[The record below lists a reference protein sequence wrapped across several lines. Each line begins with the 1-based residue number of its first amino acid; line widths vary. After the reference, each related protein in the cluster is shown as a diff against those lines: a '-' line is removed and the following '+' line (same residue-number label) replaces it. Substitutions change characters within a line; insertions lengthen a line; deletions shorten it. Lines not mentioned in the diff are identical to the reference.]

1 MGHFFLSVAIFILP
15 LFSHVVKDID
25 LNDVTYVN
33 GIYKYNDR
41 NLTGHIVDF
50 YENDQLKFRYTVVD
64 GRLHGEA
71 WEYYTD
77 GKLKA
82 ERNYIFGKLF
92 GAYTV
97 YFPTGAKKLEMSVKE
112 NAYGFGEKV
121 AELKIATK
129 EGKKLKTKGEAKL
142 VFLNESGQAHKRSEG
157 LAIEEQFKFEIIKE
171 NKVLYSN
178 E

>member
-1 MGHFFLSVAIFILP
+1 MGHIFLSTTIFILS
-15 LFSHVVKDID
+15 LFSPNTKDID

-41 NLTGHIVDF
+41 NLTGHIVDY
-50 YENDQLKFRYTVVD
+50 YENEQLKFRYTVVD

-71 WEYYTD
+71 WEYYSD

-92 GAYTV
+92 GDYKV
-97 YFPTGAKKLEMSVKE
+97 YFPSGAKKLEMKVKE

-121 AELKIATK
+121 AELKIASK

-142 VFLNESGQAHKRSEG
+142 VFINELGQRQKCSEG
-157 LAIEEQFKFEIIKE
+157 LAIEEQFRFEIIKE

-178 E
+178 H